1 MAARRIGISQ
11 PTASRA
17 LARLREL
24 FGDPLLIRTNSGME
38 LTRRAEELVEPLK
51 EWLAHTDSLFAQQVF
66 DPAKIERRFKL
77 ASTDFGLVSVIAPA
91 MARLQSEAPGVGI
104 DVVAFSDLMLA
115 KLTSGEIDL
124 IVSGLEPDP
133 SSTYCKH
140 LFRMQAACV
149 MRADHPLATG
159 SEERLTIDEFLAWPH
174 ISLLVGENG
183 FDRIGAMLG
192 VHAQRRRV
200 VATAPYFQAAPTLL
214 ASTDSVMVLPDYLA
228 RQLAGDARFATR
240 KPPQILPAIDYWV
253 LWHERSRRDSATMW
267 LVDLL
272 AESSVDSGG
281 PATV

>member
-133 SSTYCKH
+133 SSTYCE
-140 LFRMQAACV
+140 Q
-149 MRADHPLATG
+149 
-159 SEERLTIDEFLAWPH
+159 
-174 ISLLVGENG
+174 
-183 FDRIGAMLG
+183 
-192 VHAQRRRV
+192 
-200 VATAPYFQAAPTLL
+200 
-214 ASTDSVMVLPDYLA
+214 
-228 RQLAGDARFATR
+228 
-240 KPPQILPAIDYWV
+240 PPP
-253 LWHERSRRDSATMW
+253 
-267 LVDLL
+267 
-272 AESSVDSGG
+272 GG
-281 PATV
+281 PGL